1 MGVRHIATS
10 IDGMLALSDY
20 RLKKMAPYCM
30 VNGKP
35 LRTAG
40 QVKKMLREAKEKGME
55 VIPPPECDNYDEKGR
70 CKGHEHGGQ
79 VSASA
84 DKKGRKRKPAA
95 GAGGD

>member
-1 MGVRHIATS
+1 MALLGRKTNGGRKAGCGMGVRHIATS
-10 IDGMLALSDY
+10 IDGMLELSDY

-70 CKGHEHGGQ
+70 CKGHEHGG
-79 VSASA
+79 
-84 DKKGRKRKPAA
+84 
-95 GAGGD
+95 